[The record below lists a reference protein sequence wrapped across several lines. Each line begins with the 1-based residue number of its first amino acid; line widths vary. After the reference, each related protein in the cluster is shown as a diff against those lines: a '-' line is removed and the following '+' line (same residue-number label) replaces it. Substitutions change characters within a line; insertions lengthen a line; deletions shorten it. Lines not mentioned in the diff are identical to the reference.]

1 MVQASKKTG
10 SVLYFEPLRLELN
23 DCFGAL
29 KDVSPDM
36 VFSNRKGLNIQG
48 GCGDSSSDKNDET
61 VGEQSTST
69 SDSDSANSTKK
80 KAQSK
85 CHVFIF

>member
-1 MVQASKKTG
+1 MVQAPKKTG
-10 SVLYFEPLRLELN
+10 SVFYFEPLCLELN